1 MHGRLLQVMLNKDQ
15 TEEIIDLLGAEERSR
30 QRITALLANN
40 RLAFDYLLK
49 NNAGVKA
56 RQQKMLSDCQSID
69 RQFSQQL
76 SYQTAGLLQMTF
88 EEQAMRYFK
97 RQVAD
102 LADDD
107 LNNLMRQFMPLSLVH
122 LTDGD
127 RWISKVT
134 IPTSFKQL
142 VVLDSDLSFWVEF
155 QLNLPKQLA
164 KQFSGNSQVNVPVK
178 WHADDRLPIDQI
190 TNWYGNVK
198 VKVLSGF
205 DGSADYY
212 WDQASG
218 LRDYQMAQR
227 IVNKIN
233 AYASYKLAYA
243 NLSWFE
249 KWFTSELSMKDW
261 EQQTKSQQV
270 DLKRNYCRVNDPK
283 VVDVLAHSSGFQK
296 DFKRKALPLV
306 DEWQR
311 AFQLVWHD
319 VLNYPEIQF
328 HQANIEY

>member
-30 QRITALLANN
+30 QRITALLANS

-178 WHADDRLPIDQI
+178 WHADDLLPIDQI

-205 DGSADYY
+205 DGGADYY

-249 KWFTSELSMKDW
+249 KWFTGELSMKDW

-311 AFQLVWHD
+311 AFQLVWHG

-328 HQANIEY
+328 HRANIVY

>member
-164 KQFSGNSQVNVPVK
+164 KRFSGNSQVNVPVK
-178 WHADDRLPIDQI
+178 WHTDDRLPIDRI

-249 KWFTSELSMKDW
+249 KWFTRELSMKDW

>member
-1 MHGRLLQVMLNKDQ
+1 MLNKDQ

-30 QRITALLANN
+30 QRITALLANS

-107 LNNLMRQFMPLSLVH
+107 LNNLMQQFMPLSLVH

-127 RWISKVT
+127 CWISKVT

-164 KQFSGNSQVNVPVK
+164 KQFSGNRQVNVPVK
-178 WHADDRLPIDQI
+178 WHTDDRLPINQI

-243 NLSWFE
+243 NLSWFK

-261 EQQTKSQQV
+261 EQQTKSRQV

-296 DFKRKALPLV
+296 DFKRKVLPLV

-311 AFQLVWHD
+311 AFQLVWHG

>member
-30 QRITALLANN
+30 QRITALLANS

-97 RQVAD
+97 RQVVD
-102 LADDD
+102 LANDD

-122 LTDGD
+122 LVDGD

-190 TNWYGNVK
+190 TNWHGNVK

-270 DLKRNYCRVNDPK
+270 DLKRNYCQVNDPK

-311 AFQLVWHD
+311 AFQLVWHG